1 MLSERLQLAQNFLLH
16 NARLLE
22 RRLFAYHF
30 TGGALETAVSA
41 LRAYQNPDGGFG
53 DALEPDKR
61 DPHSQPVDTE
71 MALQILDQLGVFP
84 AEMVRPAAD
93 FLLSICT
100 PEGGVPFVL
109 PSANDYPGMPWWRTE
124 PKPPASLNPT
134 ATLAG
139 LLLKHRVEHPWL
151 ERAVPYCWKAI
162 EETET
167 TQFHDIMPMLTF
179 LQQAPERERADAQI
193 ERIRARLRAADVIA
207 YDATAAGY
215 AKFPPDWA
223 PVPTH
228 PLRSLFSDEVMRT
241 HLDALA
247 QHQQPDGGWPITW
260 EPISAVVEAEWRGW
274 ATLQALLT
282 LRAYGHR
289 NYSL

>member
-1 MLSERLQLAQNFLLH
+1 MLSQRLLLAQNFLLH
-16 NARLLE
+16 SARQLE

-30 TGGALETAVSA
+30 TGSSLESAVSA

-84 AEMVRPAAD
+84 AEIVRPAAD
-93 FLLSICT
+93 FLLSIAT

-109 PSANDYPGMPWWRTE
+109 PTANDYPGMPWWRTE
-124 PKPPASLNPT
+124 PNPPAAINPT

-139 LLLKHRVEHPWL
+139 LLLKHRFEHPWL
-151 ERAVPYCWKAI
+151 EQAVPFCWKVI

-179 LQQAPERERADAQI
+179 LQHAPGRERAEAQI

-207 YDATAAGY
+207 YDPAAAGY

-223 PVPTH
+223 PMPAH
-228 PLRSLFSDEVMRT
+228 PLRVLFSDEVFQA

-247 QHQQPDGGWPITW
+247 QRQQPDGGWPINW
-260 EPISAVVEAEWRGW
+260 EPISAVVAAEWRGW

-282 LRAYGHR
+282 LRVYG
-289 NYSL
+289 YE